1 MRKPR
6 LLWVSDS
13 PVLYTGLARVA
24 RELLPRLACQ
34 HDVDITCYACFSAHK
49 DIDPTKFP
57 YRILPGDDQYGRE
70 TLEDVL
76 RREEHDVLVTCGDV
90 WMMDWVARESRS
102 SGRWVAAVTLDG
114 EGMPEKWQDAL
125 RTADKVVT
133 CSSFGTQVVEKI
145 VPERRLRTIPLGV
158 DTAAF
163 KSLGSRRDE
172 ARLGLGMADRF
183 VVGCVARNQP
193 RKQLPLLVRAFK
205 QFLASRPNAVLYLH
219 CDPRDQAGSDLVELI
234 HREHLERHAGVTC
247 NVSVVQGATADDL
260 NAIYGLFDVF
270 ALPTMGEGF
279 GLPILEAMACGVPVV
294 ATDCSAVTE
303 LVRGRGE
310 LIRVKDRQTVGPYN
324 IALAIAD
331 TEHLVGLLHKLY
343 ESPELRAEYGR
354 RGREFAETMTWDRC
368 AEQWA
373 ELLEE
378 VVAEGDSP
386 SSTRRRAGSD
396 VDLWPSPPVL
406 SRRPPEGPNG
416 GGSGMRIAVV
426 STFDYPCGI
435 GVYSESLVEQWR
447 KLGHEVWCLGE
458 RVPPGGLRGEFPA
471 GQTVR
476 CWQRGRSWA
485 EVARTVRRLQ
495 PDVVNLQQELSF
507 CWDPGEWDAV
517 LRQIQAVCPVVVTYH
532 TLPKEPQPVTRN
544 RRPDVV
550 VLTSPRA
557 FEAAL
562 REGWTTDN
570 LAFIPH
576 ATARPLSALPD
587 EVRHRVVTWGILGQG
602 KGYGECLEAL
612 KLLLA
617 EFPDATLTIHAAL
630 VPGAWSEQVQFFE
643 SEVMPGVWRRG
654 LDTKVRAVLGWPS
667 DGDLQALV
675 AEHSVGWLLYHHFD
689 SAWCASASLQVGWSA
704 CRPVITSWAHHFDV
718 TPDLQPLVYHT
729 DKVEEVAAKTAALWR
744 DPDAYLDLC
753 QRLREHAD
761 SRGPA
766 ELAGEYLGVFET
778 VLAHQRREC
787 DPEARRTPE
796 VSERFAPQST
806 ALAKVGVEVVCAP

>member
-1 MRKPR
+1 V
-6 LLWVSDS
+6 LWISDS
-13 PVLYTGLARVA
+13 PTLPTGLARV
-24 RELLPRLACQ
+24 
-34 HDVDITCYACFSAHK
+34 T
-49 DIDPTKFP
+49 
-57 YRILPGDDQYGRE
+57 RE
-70 TLEDVL
+70 TL
-76 RREEHDVLVTCGDV
+76 
-90 WMMDWVARESRS
+90 
-102 SGRWVAAVTLDG
+102 
-114 EGMPEKWQDAL
+114 
-125 RTADKVVT
+125 
-133 CSSFGTQVVEKI
+133 
-145 VPERRLRTIPLGV
+145 RRLAAGHECTPACLAWYYDGRPYDREVIPYELYQPSEDPLGRTDV
-158 DTAAF
+158 PGILRDFSPDVVVSFADPWTVEWLPAQ
-163 KSLGSRRDE
+163 LGSMPYVGYLPVDGHPFSRKWYPLLQSMCVAVATSDYGHAVVADTGIEVASAVIPHGVDSALFAPVAERTRLRDE
-172 ARLGLGMADRF
+172 HRLPADGF
-183 VVGCVARNQP
+183 IVGCVARNQP
-193 RKQLPLLVRAFK
+193 RKQLPLLVRAFAEFH
-205 QFLASRPNAVLYLH
+205 QRRTNALLYLH
-219 CDPRDQAGSDLVELI
+219 TDPNDAWGCDLLDLIRRASIDDVTVITKRTSPVSAVSDDVLRL
-234 HREHLERHAGVTC
+234 
-247 NVSVVQGATADDL
+247 
-260 NAIYGLFDVF
+260 IYGLFDVLV
-270 ALPTMGEGF
+270 LPTMGEGF
-279 GLPILEAMACGVPVV
+279 GLPILEAMACAVPVV
-294 ATDCSAVTE
+294 ATDCTAVTE
-303 LVRGRGE
+303 LVKGRGE
-310 LIRVKDRQTVGPYN
+310 LARVKEWITVGPFN
-324 IALAIAD
+324 VGQAIVD
-331 TEHLVGLLHKLY
+331 SDHLVELLEKLY
-343 ESPELRAEYGR
+343 RDPDLRAEYGR

-373 ELLEE
+373 RLLEE
-378 VVAEGDSP
+378 VAADTDSP
-386 SSTRRRAGSD
+386 SSTRRRAGVD

-406 SRRPPEGPNG
+406 SRRPSEGPDG
-416 GGSGMRIAVV
+416 GSSGMRIAVV

-458 RVPPGGLRGEFPA
+458 RVPPGDLRGEFPA
-471 GQTVR
+471 EQTVR
-476 CWQRGRSWA
+476 CWKRGGSFA
-485 EVARTVRRLQ
+485 DVARAVRRLQ
-495 PDVVNLQQELSF
+495 PDVANLQHEWSF
-507 CWDPGEWDAV
+507 CCDAGEWDAV
-517 LRQIQAVCPVVVTYH
+517 LRQIQAVCPVVVTQH
-532 TLPKEPQPVTRN
+532 TFPKEPDPVTRN
-544 RRPDVV
+544 RRPNVL
-550 VLTSPRA
+550 VLTSPSA